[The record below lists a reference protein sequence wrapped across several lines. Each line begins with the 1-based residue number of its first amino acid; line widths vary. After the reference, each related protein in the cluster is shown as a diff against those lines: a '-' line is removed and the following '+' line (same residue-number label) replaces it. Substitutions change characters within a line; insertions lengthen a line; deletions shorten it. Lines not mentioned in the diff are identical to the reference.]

1 MSVMNRI
8 DSLKNK
14 HTALEGKIMQ
24 EETRPHPDEDL
35 LHTLKREKLRI
46 KDEIRSLVH

>member
-1 MSVMNRI
+1 MSVINRI

-14 HTALEGKIMQ
+14 HMVLESKITQ

-46 KDEIRSLVH
+46 KDEIRTLVG